1 MTNTIGQAPDDI
13 PVDDRSAPAIR
24 AFSKA
29 LFGGGRYRAEIGAA
43 IHEKGIVN
51 TSELADQLDL
61 PKQTVNQELRL
72 LERIGLLMRD
82 ETNDSSRK
90 VFLRRQDSIY
100 WAFCAE
106 AALEAAVRLRDVR
119 QF

>member
-1 MTNTIGQAPDDI
+1 MTNTIRQAPDDI
-13 PVDDRSAPAIR
+13 SVSATR

-43 IHEKGIVN
+43 IYDKGIVN

-72 LERIGLLMRD
+72 LERLGLLLRD
-82 ETNDSSRK
+82 ETDDSSRK

-106 AALEAAVRLRDVR
+106 AALKAAARLRDVR

>member
-1 MTNTIGQAPDDI
+1 MINTISQAPDDI
-13 PVDDRSAPAIR
+13 SVSAIR
-24 AFSKA
+24 SFSKV
-29 LFGGGRYRAEIGAA
+29 LFGGGRYRVEIGAA

-72 LERIGLLMRD
+72 LERIGLLLRD
-82 ETNDSSRK
+82 ETDDSSRK

-106 AALEAAVRLRDVR
+106 AALGAPARLRDVR

>member
-1 MTNTIGQAPDDI
+1 MDTISQAPDDTT
-13 PVDDRSAPAIR
+13 VSATR

-29 LFGGGRYRAEIGAA
+29 LFGGGRYRVEIGAA

-51 TSELADQLDL
+51 TSELADQLVL

-72 LERIGLLMRD
+72 LERIGLLLRD
-82 ETNDSSRK
+82 ETDDSGRK

-106 AALEAAVRLRDVR
+106 AALRAAARLQDVR